1 MGTQKKQETTLLIPH
16 IVQGLLLL
24 ILYLQSVREGLVELG
39 KLGRDAEVHS
49 AVADLDDKSTNDFG
63 VDLDRTHVS
72 MQDMNTLDDDQTHL
86 GDDLELLALA
96 ELGLGDGLFK
106 TGDGLVVE
114 LLLSQLVFKSTQFP
128 NTK

>member
-1 MGTQKKQETTLLIPH
+1 
-16 IVQGLLLL
+16 
-24 ILYLQSVREGLVELG
+24 
-39 KLGRDAEVHS
+39 
-49 AVADLDDKSTNDFG
+49 
-63 VDLDRTHVS
+63 
-72 MQDMNTLDDDQTHL
+72 MQYMDTLDNYQTHL

-114 LLLSQLVFKSTQFP
+114 LLLSQLVFKSTQFT